1 MSEVETR
8 PRSAWTTL
16 REVIRVGAVPLPRLL
31 LSTGFGV
38 AAALSTVGLMACAG
52 ALIDKAAFRPPLYTL
67 TVLMAAV
74 QILALCRGPLR
85 YVERL
90 VSHDAA
96 LRILGRLRLWLYG
109 ELEPR
114 SPAGLRHWRG
124 GDLLARATEDID
136 TLQALYLR
144 GISPMVVAAVTST
157 FAIALLALILP
168 LAGAV
173 LAGGLWGALA
183 LTSTLAWL
191 RHHRLGTREVA
202 LRGEMAADIAEL
214 FEGAADMTAFGLD
227 QVYLNQ
233 TLACDADLTALAGR
247 RSWTAGAINATSSLF
262 LGLTVVGLLS
272 VGIPAIATHKLPGFM
287 LAVLPLV
294 AFGSFEVV
302 GPAAD
307 AVSRLSEQ
315 IAAAARFLAIA
326 DLEIPVTDPVVTT
339 STPTDFEIEVVKAQL
354 RYGDDQPWA
363 LDGFTMPI
371 ASNSRVA
378 LVGASGAGKS
388 SVVNILLRFWTM
400 TEGSATIG
408 GVQINALA
416 QETTRSLI
424 GWIAQ
429 DTHLFNTTI
438 RANIALGRFDADEIE
453 IIKAAQ
459 TAQLGPWIDS
469 LPDGLDTKVGEDGA
483 RVSGGQRQ
491 RIALA
496 RALLADTPVLILDEP
511 TSGLDDQMAS
521 RLLEDVLAATVGK
534 TLLYI
539 THRSNELRYFDQ
551 VWSIDNGK
559 VVRLDGPNAGGEAL
573 IWSKNEFVNT
583 Q

>member
-1 MSEVETR
+1 
-8 PRSAWTTL
+8 
-16 REVIRVGAVPLPRLL
+16 
-31 LSTGFGV
+31 
-38 AAALSTVGLMACAG
+38 
-52 ALIDKAAFRPPLYTL
+52 
-67 TVLMAAV
+67 
-74 QILALCRGPLR
+74 
-85 YVERL
+85 
-90 VSHDAA
+90 
-96 LRILGRLRLWLYG
+96 
-109 ELEPR
+109 
-114 SPAGLRHWRG
+114 
-124 GDLLARATEDID
+124 
-136 TLQALYLR
+136 
-144 GISPMVVAAVTST
+144 
-157 FAIALLALILP
+157 
-168 LAGAV
+168 
-173 LAGGLWGALA
+173 
-183 LTSTLAWL
+183 
-191 RHHRLGTREVA
+191 
-202 LRGEMAADIAEL
+202 MAADIAEL

-233 TLACDADLTALAGR
+233 TVASDADLTALAGR

-438 RANIALGRFDADEIE
+438 RANIALGRIDADEIE

-573 IWSKNEFVNT
+573 IWSKIEFVNT

>member
-1 MSEVETR
+1 
-8 PRSAWTTL
+8 
-16 REVIRVGAVPLPRLL
+16 
-31 LSTGFGV
+31 
-38 AAALSTVGLMACAG
+38 
-52 ALIDKAAFRPPLYTL
+52 
-67 TVLMAAV
+67 
-74 QILALCRGPLR
+74 
-85 YVERL
+85 
-90 VSHDAA
+90 
-96 LRILGRLRLWLYG
+96 
-109 ELEPR
+109 
-114 SPAGLRHWRG
+114 
-124 GDLLARATEDID
+124 
-136 TLQALYLR
+136 
-144 GISPMVVAAVTST
+144 
-157 FAIALLALILP
+157 
-168 LAGAV
+168 
-173 LAGGLWGALA
+173 
-183 LTSTLAWL
+183 
-191 RHHRLGTREVA
+191 
-202 LRGEMAADIAEL
+202 
-214 FEGAADMTAFGLD
+214 
-227 QVYLNQ
+227 
-233 TLACDADLTALAGR
+233 
-247 RSWTAGAINATSSLF
+247 
-262 LGLTVVGLLS
+262 
-272 VGIPAIATHKLPGFM
+272 
-287 LAVLPLV
+287 
-294 AFGSFEVV
+294 
-302 GPAAD
+302 
-307 AVSRLSEQ
+307 
-315 IAAAARFLAIA
+315 
-326 DLEIPVTDPVVTT
+326 
-339 STPTDFEIEVVKAQL
+339 
-354 RYGDDQPWA
+354 
-363 LDGFTMPI
+363 
-371 ASNSRVA
+371 
-378 LVGASGAGKS
+378 
-388 SVVNILLRFWTM
+388 VVNILLRFWTM

-438 RANIALGRFDADEIE
+438 RANIALGRIDADEIE